1 MTTKTPEGKVLIRF
15 DGMCVL
21 CSKTVKR
28 LLKADRKKRFVF
40 QAIQDLNENPGSDS
54 VIATKNG
61 IEYKHFDALLIIGKE
76 LGGIYRLIDVFRI
89 LPPKQRTRIYL
100 WIARKRYKWFGS
112 RKSCFLP
119 SPEEKDRFI

>member
-1 MTTKTPEGKVLIRF
+1 MTTKTPEDKVLIRF

-21 CSKTVKR
+21 CSNTVKR

-61 IEYKHFDALLIIGKE
+61 IEYQHLNALLILGKE

-89 LPPKQRTRIYL
+89 LPPEQRTRIYF
-100 WIARKRYKWFGS
+100 WIARERYKWFGS

>member
-1 MTTKTPEGKVLIRF
+1 MTTKTPEDKVLIRF

-54 VIATKNG
+54 VIVTKNG
-61 IEYKHFDALLIIGKE
+61 IEYQHLNALLIIGKE
-76 LGGIYRLIDVFRI
+76 LGGIYRLIDVFWI
-89 LPPKQRTRIYL
+89 LPPEQRTRIYL
-100 WIARKRYKWFGS
+100 WIARNRYKWFGS